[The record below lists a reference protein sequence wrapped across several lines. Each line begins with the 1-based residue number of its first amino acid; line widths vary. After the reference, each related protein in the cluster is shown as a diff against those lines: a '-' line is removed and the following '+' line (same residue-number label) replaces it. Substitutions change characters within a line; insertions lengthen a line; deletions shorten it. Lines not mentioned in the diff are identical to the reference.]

1 MREFISFLLLG
12 MGALALLVSL
22 VLWVLWRRGTRR
34 NQEVRA
40 KVIENVRR
48 RDAHG
53 GALYFPMLEFE
64 WEGAQKRIESAFGTP
79 WEQYQPWEQVTA
91 YYDPQNDRMVLKT
104 QHGPRIAALVI
115 LVLACLLLLSGGALL
130 LLTFL

>member
-12 MGALALLVSL
+12 MGALALLISL
-22 VLWVLWRRGTRR
+22 AVCMLWRRSTRR
-34 NQEVRA
+34 SQEVRA

-53 GALYFPMLEFE
+53 AALYFPMLEFE
-64 WEGAQKRIESAFGTP
+64 WEGAVKRVESAFGTP

-91 YYDPQNDRMVLKT
+91 YYDPENDQMVLKT
-104 QHGPRIAALVI
+104 QRGPRIAALV
-115 LVLACLLLLSGGALL
+115 LFVLAGLLLLSGAASL